1 MAQYSGMTYTSTC
14 TTTRPESR
22 EEPTLGASSGAHF
35 DIDIDRARKRRRH
48 SEFHSKSWSLSGIER
63 DDVQEMVDGFLAD
76 LGRRL
81 EMMETYGHLKIDGG
95 VKRAQDTLHAVHE
108 RCKQTSDDIMGAG
121 RRRAKTMVET
131 LESRYQGA
139 LTKKA
144 TLEQKVQE
152 GVKIMESVCSDLE
165 RRAYDMRNRSLSLT
179 AHEILDS
186 SKAYMDNASNKAAE
200 MMSEGAVAARRAKE
214 RLTLKIEEAIA
225 QARKNGLISYDVLPE
240 PWRVNPHIISGYRFS
255 ETKVECI
262 RSCFTTLSNETVNI
276 WSHGIGLIIV
286 LAIAFYFYPSSAAFS
301 EATKFDI
308 FIAGCFFF
316 AACKCLVCS
325 TMWHAMN
332 SISNQ
337 SLMESFACVDYTGIS
352 LLVAASIMTTEYTA
366 FYCEPV
372 SRWIYIGVTFV
383 FGSVG
388 ALLAWNPT
396 FNRPD
401 YAWIRVGFYVS
412 LAMTGFIP
420 VLQLTYQRGWNET
433 AYFYAPIAKSIL
445 VYLGG
450 ALLYAAK
457 FPERLLPGW
466 FDYAGQSHNIWHL
479 AVLGGIL
486 YHYEAMHYFYSAAFT
501 RAKIQCSTY

>member
-1 MAQYSGMTYTSTC
+1 
-14 TTTRPESR
+14 
-22 EEPTLGASSGAHF
+22 
-35 DIDIDRARKRRRH
+35 
-48 SEFHSKSWSLSGIER
+48 
-63 DDVQEMVDGFLAD
+63 
-76 LGRRL
+76 
-81 EMMETYGHLKIDGG
+81 
-95 VKRAQDTLHAVHE
+95 
-108 RCKQTSDDIMGAG
+108 
-121 RRRAKTMVET
+121 MVET
-131 LESRYQGA
+131 LASRYQGA
-139 LTKKA
+139 LTRKA
-144 TLEQKVQE
+144 TLEQRVQE
-152 GVKIMESVCSDLE
+152 GVKFMESVCSDLE
-165 RRAYDMRNRSLSLT
+165 RRAYHMRNGGLVAT
-179 AHEILDS
+179 AHEMIDS
-186 SKAYMDNASNKAAE
+186 GKAYMDNASTKAAE
-200 MMSEGAVAARRAKE
+200 MMSEGAEAARRAKE
-214 RLTLKIEEAIA
+214 RLKLKIEEAIA

-276 WSHGIGLIIV
+276 WSHAIGLIIV
-286 LAIAFYFYPSSAAFS
+286 LSIAFYFYPSSAAFN

-325 TMWHAMN
+325 TMWHTMN

-337 SLMESFACVDYTGIS
+337 SLMENFACVDYTGIS
-352 LLVAASIMTTEYTA
+352 LLVAASIVTTEYTA
-366 FYCEPV
+366 FYCEPL
-372 SRWIYIGVTFV
+372 SRYIYISITFLFGGVGT
-383 FGSVG
+383 
-388 ALLAWNPT
+388 LLAWNPT

-412 LAMTGFIP
+412 LAITGFIP
-420 VLQLTYQRGWNET
+420 VLQLTFQRGWDET

-457 FPERLLPGW
+457 LPERLMPGW

-486 YHYEAMHYFYSAAFT
+486 YHYEAMSFFFSAAFQ
-501 RAKIQCSTY
+501 RAKLECSVY